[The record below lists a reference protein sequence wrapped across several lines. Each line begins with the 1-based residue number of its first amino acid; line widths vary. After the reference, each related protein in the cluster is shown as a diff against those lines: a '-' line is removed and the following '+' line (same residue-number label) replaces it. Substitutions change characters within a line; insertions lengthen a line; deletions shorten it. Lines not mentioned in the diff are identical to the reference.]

1 MASATA
7 TYIALERAAPFACPQ
22 QLASLSATCKTMR
35 SATMSTLVWTPFFR
49 RRFPCLATLENYA
62 SPSDA
67 RALVKA
73 LLTAAPVPRIPPDSL
88 PACSRDGEGRAT
100 PLRGDVILAAQMSVR
115 SDATLH
121 AAYNFST
128 ISTEWYQPFAHGA
141 VRLAE
146 HDLKEGIRERN
157 WEGDGVSGYM
167 FDVPLELAGDALF
180 RELRHVL
187 ALPAYF
193 ELHPEQQAVVADG
206 SIEGGGD
213 PAEFIPRVLET
224 FLRESRRFVR
234 QDLYIVA
241 GDQIWLLNTQGL
253 APTAGPLDDEIH
265 MTMTCFEQFFEEPF
279 RRLCD
284 GHQPG
289 GDDEAPW
296 FPVAREIETNFGM
309 VSEWR
314 LGLYDH
320 RTRWEDVPAGARQ
333 RIPFRFGLELEV
345 KALWSDDD
353 LFVEVFEA
361 ALADPT
367 PDSEHECLCQL
378 LATTR
383 PVRFPRRQQAA

>member
-1 MASATA
+1 MATSTTA

-22 QLASLSATCKTMR
+22 QLASLAATCKTMR

-73 LLTAAPVPRIPPDSL
+73 LLTAAPVPRTPPDAL
-88 PACSRDGEGRAT
+88 PACPRDGEGRAT
-100 PLRGDVILAAQMSVR
+100 PLRGDVILAVQMSVR
-115 SDATLH
+115 SDAVWH
-121 AAYNFST
+121 RAHNFGT

-141 VRLAE
+141 VRLEARRWN
-146 HDLKEGIRERN
+146 DTLY
-157 WEGDGVSGYM
+157 SLA
-167 FDVPLELAGDALF
+167 VPLEVAGDALF

-193 ELHPEQQAVVADG
+193 ELHPEQQAVLGDG
-206 SIEGGGD
+206 SYEGGGD
-213 PAEFIPRVLET
+213 PAEFIPMVLET

-234 QDLYIVA
+234 QDMYIVA
-241 GDQIWLLNTQGL
+241 GDQIWLLNNQGL
-253 APTAGPLDDEIH
+253 APVAAHLELDT
-265 MTMTCFEQFFEEPF
+265 TMTCYDEFFEPSF

-289 GDDEAPW
+289 NDSEAPW
-296 FPVAREIETNFGM
+296 FPIARDIDSNFGM
-309 VSEWR
+309 LSQWR

-320 RTRWEDVPAGARQ
+320 DTPWADVPAGDRL
-333 RIPFRFGLELEV
+333 RIPFRFGVDMEV
-345 KALWSDDD
+345 HWTDDDD
-353 LFVEVFEA
+353 LF
-361 ALADPT
+361 ADGPST
-367 PDSEHECLCQL
+367 LDFEHECLCQL

-383 PVRFPRRQQAA
+383 PIRFPRRQHAA

>member
-1 MASATA
+1 MASTTA

-22 QLASLSATCKTMR
+22 QLASLAATCKTMR

-73 LLTAAPVPRIPPDSL
+73 LLTAAPVPRTPPDAL
-88 PACSRDGEGRAT
+88 PACPRDGEGRAT
-100 PLRGDVILAAQMSVR
+100 PPRGDVILAVQMSVR
-115 SDATLH
+115 ADAAWH
-121 AAYNFST
+121 RAHNFGT

-141 VRLAE
+141 IRLAARRWN
-146 HDLKEGIRERN
+146 DTVYSLA
-157 WEGDGVSGYM
+157 
-167 FDVPLELAGDALF
+167 VPLELAEEDALF

-193 ELHPEQQAVVADG
+193 EMRLDQEAVVCDNY
-206 SIEGGGD
+206 EGGGD
-213 PAEFIPRVLET
+213 PAEFIPEILDI
-224 FLRESRRFVR
+224 FLRECRRFVR
-234 QDLYIVA
+234 LDLYIVA
-241 GDQIWLLNTQGL
+241 GDQIWLLNEHGR
-253 APTAGPLDDEIH
+253 APDAGHLDELH
-265 MTMTCFEQFFEEPF
+265 TTMTCFEQFFDEPF

-320 RTRWEDVPAGARQ
+320 RTRWEDAPAGARQ
-333 RIPFRFGLELEV
+333 RIPFRFGLDLELH
-345 KALWSDDD
+345 WTDDDD
-353 LFVEVFEA
+353 LF
-361 ALADPT
+361 ADGPST
-367 PDSEHECLCQL
+367 PDFEHECLCQL

-383 PVRFPRRQQAA
+383 PVRFSRRRA